1 MINVAEGDPITVTDT
16 PGQAR
21 TYLMCPPEYFDV
33 SYAINPWMD
42 PDQPV
47 DAERAKAQWT
57 GLHDT
62 FVRLGHRVHVIDPV
76 PGLPDMVFAANGG
89 TVIGGTA
96 LGARFRYPQR
106 AAEATAYLNWFRA
119 NGYPGAREPREV
131 NEGEGDFVFAGPV
144 ILAGH

>member
-1 MINVAEGDPITVTDT
+1 MINVAEGDPITVPDT

-47 DAERAKAQWT
+47 DTARAKAQWT

-62 FVRLGHRVHVIDPV
+62 FARLGHRVHVIDPV
-76 PGLPDMVFAANGG
+76 PGLPDMVFAANGHG
-89 TVIGGTA
+89 DRRQGPGCPVPARRARGGGRR
-96 LGARFRYPQR
+96 LPGLVHPQR
-106 AAEATAYLNWFRA
+106 L
-119 NGYPGAREPREV
+119 PGGAHPQGCQRGR
-131 NEGEGDFVFAGPV
+131 G
-144 ILAGH
+144 